1 MQDILEIISDMRE
14 LRQLYKTGELVEHDI
29 QRLLNKWEKTFDEQ
43 EKIMEAQF
51 QMEELFFKDTPF
63 TTKKQ
68 ELGIGHG

>member
-43 EKIMEAQF
+43 EKIIARSDY
-51 QMEELFFKDTPF
+51 LFAHEGKV
-63 TTKKQ
+63 
-68 ELGIGHG
+68 